1 MRQDSFSPFLAL
13 AIFILA
19 FLLVKNYFNIIVVDD
34 KQSWSDVVS
43 KVSTDDLIAMV
54 FWEKD
59 NAKALCNEIVE
70 EKRNGLRDQ
79 GIENCSQKILIV
91 YFISMLVQIDNFLN
105 QNNHNYSNAY
115 FGPFAPDE
123 RLIVKESQFLNSAF
137 TKP

>member
-1 MRQDSFSPFLAL
+1 MSQDSFSPFLAL

-79 GIENCSQKILIV
+79 GIENCSQKMITVSL
-91 YFISMLVQIDNFLN
+91 YLRFQTLKTSHFERYLN
-105 QNNHNYSNAY
+105 VNQ
-115 FGPFAPDE
+115 
-123 RLIVKESQFLNSAF
+123 RL
-137 TKP
+137 